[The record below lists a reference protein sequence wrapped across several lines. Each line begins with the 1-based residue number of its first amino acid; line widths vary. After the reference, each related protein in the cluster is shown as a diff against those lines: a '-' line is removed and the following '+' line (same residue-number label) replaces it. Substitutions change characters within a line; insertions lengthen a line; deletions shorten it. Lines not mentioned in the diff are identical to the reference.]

1 MFAGKVGASTVNEP
15 VDESILM
22 IFTNFFVAD
31 IRANRQCLMA
41 GTES

>member
-22 IFTNFFVAD
+22 IFTIYFVSN
-31 IRANRQCLMA
+31 IRVNRPRLMA